1 MFSRQAVRSSRM
13 LRTARLSQ
21 RRFASDTA
29 EVAKPAGSALVGGLT
44 GGAIVLAAGYGYYHF
59 SGAKTLVNTAHS
71 TKAQFDQLTESLKKS
86 TPEPNEAL
94 KWLKQTATSYA
105 SFIPGGKH
113 YVDTAFKDL
122 ETIQEKHSGEV
133 DEIVSKTYDQ
143 LKATSAKGM
152 NIQTANEAWG
162 ILQDA
167 LKKIGELAGDSA
179 NEILNNHPELKDKIG
194 GNLDKLKSMGDSLGP
209 EAKKQVDETWSQIR
223 DIVKGG
229 VGVEA
234 IAKIKKL
241 VQDKTSQIQK
251 LGDEAWSKGLEQA
264 KPYLDK
270 SPQVKELIEKNADS
284 LKSGNFKDLYEKIKT
299 AVEKGD
305 TGDLE
310 SFVKDIASKA
320 KDSEYGDEI
329 QKYVKMIPG
338 GEQVIPKLKQLKE
351 VAEKHG
357 DDAEKIMK
365 KTYQE
370 VIDVLS
376 KGINDAE
383 KLADKAKKD
392 AKK

>member
-1 MFSRQAVRSSRM
+1 MSYPS
-13 LRTARLSQ
+13 TAFIRNFRLIDLQ
-21 RRFASDTA
+21 
-29 EVAKPAGSALVGGLT
+29 
-44 GGAIVLAAGYGYYHF
+44 YHF
-59 SGAKTLVNTAHS
+59 SGAKTVVNTAHS

-105 SFIPGGKH
+105 SFIPGGKS

-133 DEIVSKTYDQ
+133 DKIVAKTYDQ
-143 LKATSAKGM
+143 LKAASAKGM
-152 NIQTANEAWG
+152 NIQTANEAWS
-162 ILQDA
+162 ILEDA
-167 LKKIGELAGDSA
+167 VKKIGDLAGDSA
-179 NEILNNHPELKDKIG
+179 NDILNNHPELKDKIG
-194 GNLDKLKSMGDSLGP
+194 GNLDKLKGLGDSLGP
-209 EAKKQVDETWSQIR
+209 EAKKQVDETWNQIR

-234 IAKIKKL
+234 ISKIKKL

-270 SPQVKELIEKNADS
+270 SPKVKELIEKNADS

-320 KDSEYGDEI
+320 KDSDLGDEI
-329 QKYVKMIPG
+329 QKYVKMVPG
-338 GEQVIPKLKQLKE
+338 GDQVLPKLKQLKE
-351 VAEKHG
+351 IAEKHG

-365 KTYQE
+365 NTYQE